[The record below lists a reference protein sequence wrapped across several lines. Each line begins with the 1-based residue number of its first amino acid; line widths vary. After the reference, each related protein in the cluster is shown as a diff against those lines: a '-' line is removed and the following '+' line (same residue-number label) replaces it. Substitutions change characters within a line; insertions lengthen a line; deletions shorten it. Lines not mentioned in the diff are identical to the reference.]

1 MREEVKIWIRIRGNY
16 YGSGSSK
23 IIRFLWIRIC
33 NTWLNLNT
41 FFIQDACNIM
51 HTLRCVQYVGVCDI
65 LTWKINLNG
74 PSLPPLPRHMRLQEV
89 KQVCSCLNGKV
100 HSPTHTNTH
109 TPIQLRY
116 CRVQSSERIS
126 AQIIPL
132 NWPVFSFL
140 LQARTTIFLTSLIT
154 FIYLFTYFVLL
165 FSFFFY
171 CLCHFTY
178 SNSKK
183 KTSDPIFD
191 LLHFFLV

>member
-1 MREEVKIWIRIRGNY
+1 MVREEVKIWIRIRGNY
-16 YGSGSSK
+16 HGSGSSK

-74 PSLPPLPRHMRLQEV
+74 PSPH
-89 KQVCSCLNGKV
+89 
-100 HSPTHTNTH
+100 HSPGISACRTSNRFVPVWMAKYTHQHTPTHTNTH

-140 LQARTTIFLTSLIT
+140 LQSRTTIFLTYLIT
-154 FIYLFTYFVLL
+154 FI
-165 FSFFFY
+165 
-171 CLCHFTY
+171 
-178 SNSKK
+178 
-183 KTSDPIFD
+183 
-191 LLHFFLV
+191 